1 MTSALEDHLGYW
13 LRQVSNHV
21 SQGFARSLE
30 RAGTSVVEWVVLR
43 QLYDQPAAPSRL
55 AEASGLTR
63 GAISKLVD
71 RLLEKGLLTRVAAA
85 GDRRYQEVQ
94 LTAAGRALVPELA
107 ALADAN
113 DAACFEALTAE
124 ERATLAA
131 LLRKLAAARQLH
143 TPPTD

>member
-1 MTSALEDHLGYW
+1 MNVPLVWIGAVL
-13 LRQVSNHV
+13 
-21 SQGFARSLE
+21 SLVLAAWAGW
-30 RAGTSVVEWVVLR
+30 RAWRDRPVVLR